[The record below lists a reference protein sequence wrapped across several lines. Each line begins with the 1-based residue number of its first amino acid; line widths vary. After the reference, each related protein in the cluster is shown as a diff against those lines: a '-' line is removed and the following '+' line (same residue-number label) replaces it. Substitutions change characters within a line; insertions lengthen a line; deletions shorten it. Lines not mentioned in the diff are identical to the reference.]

1 MKRMWK
7 QVASLLLI
15 FALLFSCVACGTQP
29 ELPTEPQNDDD
40 FGEDIQSPYSDDEV
54 VTVTILV
61 PEYSDPSYP
70 RRWDRNGMKL
80 IKKVAREQFGIKF
93 ELQEVIGGD
102 ENFKAILNTMLA
114 GGVNVPDV
122 IRYDLPIETV
132 NEMYEKGQIL
142 NLSTYA
148 EHMPDIVQT
157 FEEIP
162 SLKQNN
168 CNANGDIVRIPGI
181 AYNIQHVTNWGNIR
195 VDWLNELGL
204 EVPET
209 TEEFKAALKAFQDN
223 DMNGNGK
230 KDELYFAYYEPM
242 NVSLAPAFGAYG
254 ITQAKDSWYADEQGN
269 VYAAMLTDEAEAYV
283 SYVSEMF
290 GEGLFWT
297 ESFTDTGAQGMMLY
311 NSNCRAGQ
319 FGSYWDSLLQSL
331 DAYSYGRPDEY
342 NPMLP
347 LTDGQHD
354 QQIMV
359 KHYGG
364 SNTITLTADCPA
376 PERVVAFFNWCYS
389 EPAHTII
396 YSGESE
402 EQSVYFKSV
411 PVTELLPA
419 EICAQL
425 DLKGDEK
432 CTKMTEAGEELSAT
446 QSNIYGYLGGQY
458 GLWPSKSINTP
469 TEIAVDF
476 YSSYDQ
482 VAARSSSDVIMNHK
496 YLSWPYEEG
505 NSFNNLALAVATDAQ
520 NDILVEHADL
530 FVYMDE
536 MYKKFMI
543 GVEPMSNWD
552 AFVAECYNLGMNDV
566 LKIIQ
571 TRYDALNQ

>member
-1 MKRMWK
+1 MKKALK
-7 QVASLLLI
+7 QIAVLLLI
-15 FALLFSCVACGTQP
+15 FALLISCAACGGETP
-29 ELPTEPQNDDD
+29 SEPQETDGLDEN
-40 FGEDIQSPYSDDEV
+40 IQSQYSDDEV
-54 VTVTILV
+54 VKITILV

-80 IKKVAREQFGIKF
+80 IKKVAREQFGIEF

-114 GGVNVPDV
+114 GGTNVPDV

-132 NEMYEKGQIL
+132 NQMYENKQVL
-142 NLSTYA
+142 NLSDYA
-148 EHMPDIVQT
+148 EYMPDIVQT
-157 FEEIP
+157 FEDIP
-162 SLKQNN
+162 SLQQNN
-168 CNANGDIVRIPGI
+168 CNADGDIVRIPGI
-181 AYNIQHVTNWGNIR
+181 SYNVQHVTNWGNIR
-195 VDWLNELGL
+195 VDWLNELGM
-204 EVPET
+204 EVPTT
-209 TEEFKAALKAFQDN
+209 TEEFKAVLKAFQDN

-254 ITQAKDSWYADEQGN
+254 ITQAKNSWYADAQGN
-269 VYAAMLTDEAEAYV
+269 VYAAMLTDEAKEYV
-283 SYVSEMF
+283 SYVADMF
-290 GEGLFWT
+290 SEGLFWT
-297 ESFTDTGAQGMMLY
+297 ESFTDTGTQAMMLY
-311 NSNCRAGQ
+311 SENCRAGQ

-354 QQIMV
+354 QKIMV

-389 EPAHTII
+389 EEAHTII

-402 EQSVYFKSV
+402 EQSVYFESV

-425 DLKGDEK
+425 DLKGDET
-432 CTKMTEAGEELSAT
+432 CTRMTEAGEELSAT
-446 QSNIYGYLGGQY
+446 QSNIYGYLGGQL
-458 GLWPSKSINTP
+458 GLWPSKSIDTA
-469 TEIAVDF
+469 TEIAVDY

-482 VAARSSSDVIMNHK
+482 VAARSSSDVIMNNT
-496 YLSWPYEEG
+496 YLNWPGQEG
-505 NSFNNLALAVATDAQ
+505 NSINNLALAVATDEQ
-520 NDILVEHADL
+520 NDVLVEHADL

-536 MYKKFMI
+536 MYKKFMT

-566 LKIIQ
+566 LAVIQ
-571 TRYDALNQ
+571 ARYDALNQ

>member
-7 QVASLLLI
+7 QIASLLLI

-181 AYNIQHVTNWGNIR
+181 AYNVQHVTNWGNIR

-209 TEEFKAALKAFQDN
+209 TEE
-223 DMNGNGK
+223 
-230 KDELYFAYYEPM
+230 
-242 NVSLAPAFGAYG
+242 
-254 ITQAKDSWYADEQGN
+254 
-269 VYAAMLTDEAEAYV
+269 
-283 SYVSEMF
+283 
-290 GEGLFWT
+290 
-297 ESFTDTGAQGMMLY
+297 
-311 NSNCRAGQ
+311 
-319 FGSYWDSLLQSL
+319 
-331 DAYSYGRPDEY
+331 
-342 NPMLP
+342 
-347 LTDGQHD
+347 
-354 QQIMV
+354 
-359 KHYGG
+359 
-364 SNTITLTADCPA
+364 
-376 PERVVAFFNWCYS
+376 
-389 EPAHTII
+389 
-396 YSGESE
+396 
-402 EQSVYFKSV
+402 
-411 PVTELLPA
+411 
-419 EICAQL
+419 
-425 DLKGDEK
+425 
-432 CTKMTEAGEELSAT
+432 
-446 QSNIYGYLGGQY
+446 
-458 GLWPSKSINTP
+458 
-469 TEIAVDF
+469 
-476 YSSYDQ
+476 
-482 VAARSSSDVIMNHK
+482 
-496 YLSWPYEEG
+496 
-505 NSFNNLALAVATDAQ
+505 
-520 NDILVEHADL
+520 
-530 FVYMDE
+530 
-536 MYKKFMI
+536 
-543 GVEPMSNWD
+543 
-552 AFVAECYNLGMNDV
+552 
-566 LKIIQ
+566 
-571 TRYDALNQ
+571 